1 MITEPIIGTLLP
13 HTHTHTH
20 TCTYIKLRFYKRDG
34 KGCLYNAPYIDNS
47 YKWAGGG
54 FLSTTKDL
62 IKFGN
67 ALLLSFNQHQK
78 REQKEQAICHRR
90 RQLGETERIDQNC
103 SESRKERETQR
114 EVDGFEIGVNSCTD
128 QFKNDRKSID
138 ELEHTSSNVSSGSTQ
153 LQTIKKDSSSM
164 NYILNPSTVEMMWR
178 PVIKTKKKLDICY
191 GMGWG
196 IIPKEEEIAG
206 GRKTPFVA
214 FHGGS
219 AVGASSSLII
229 IPGPNPSN
237 SERFGSGETFKMGN
251 FKGRYSHGKC
261 HLGDNKMENVQM
273 DPNRCTKCTHQ
284 PRGIVVAALANLQ
297 GVSMV
302 ISELGVRIAMQ
313 IYETVYD
320 NED

>member
-1 MITEPIIGTLLP
+1 M
-13 HTHTHTH
+13 
-20 TCTYIKLRFYKRDG
+20 
-34 KGCLYNAPYIDNS
+34 
-47 YKWAGGG
+47 
-54 FLSTTKDL
+54 
-62 IKFGN
+62 
-67 ALLLSFNQHQK
+67 LLSFNQHQK

-90 RQLGETERIDQNC
+90 RQLGETERIDQNY
-103 SESRKERETQR
+103 SESRKERGTQR
-114 EVDGFEIGVNSCTD
+114 EVDGFEIDVNSGTD

-153 LQTIKKDSSSM
+153 LQTIKMDSSSM

-178 PVIKTKKKLDICY
+178 PVIKTKKKPDICY

-196 IIPKEEEIAG
+196 IIPKKEELAG
-206 GRKTPFVA
+206 GRKTPFIA
-214 FHGGS
+214 LHGGS

-237 SERFGSGETFKMGN
+237 SERFSSGETIKMGN
-251 FKGRYSHGKC
+251 YKGRYSHGKC
-261 HLGDNKMENVQM
+261 HLGDNKMEM

-313 IYETVYD
+313 IYESVYD
-320 NED
+320 DED